1 MTVKSSLTELEGAVL
16 TEIAH
21 RGNHTS
27 FQVRRAFELS
37 PSSSW
42 SGSAGAV
49 YPAIA
54 RLERAGLIDAK
65 AGDSLRGTRYL
76 SLTEAGH
83 AALERWFTDTA
94 AACTIGADPF
104 RLRAGL
110 WSTLTPARR
119 RTVLEQMAAAV
130 QGEMAK
136 LEDRDDLDPV
146 ESIGN
151 DLARAQ
157 QQMRLTWLQNALKN
171 AARNEN
177 GGT

>member
-1 MTVKSSLTELEGAVL
+1 MTVKANLTELEGAVL

-27 FQVRRAFELS
+27 FKVRRAFELS

-49 YPAIA
+49 YPAIS
-54 RLERAGLIDAK
+54 RLERAGLIDAQS
-65 AGDSLRGTRYL
+65 GSSRRGTRIL
-76 SLTEAGH
+76 SLTDAGY

-110 WSTLTPARR
+110 WDTLPPDRR
-119 RTVLEQMAAAV
+119 REVLNGMTTAV
-130 QGEMAK
+130 QAEMAK
-136 LEDRDDLDPV
+136 LEHRDDLDPV

-157 QQMRLTWLQNALKN
+157 QEMRLAWLKEASKN
-171 AARNEN
+171 AKR
-177 GGT
+177 